1 MLRNP
6 LDQVENPGEKKLL
19 QFRLIIAG
27 AILIGVLLC
36 SGVILGGLALQG
48 AAEAPTKAT
57 EQASFDSVKPL
68 KELCTGDTAGNAAA
82 ANYAPG
88 SGPNRL
94 VVFRSNITGSTDLST
109 FYIRTEDYPEAWR
122 AAELEQA
129 ALIACVSAN
138 SYVVEACTYTL
149 EGNKAGVL
157 QRIQLTALVNVY
169 AARTGKL
176 VGQKEL
182 IGAEPRACQDTEQFI
197 GDLLVLTVTGEAVSS
212 QAITQWLGDYVE

>member
-6 LDQVENPGEKKLL
+6 LNQIEDPNQKKLV

-27 AILIGVLLC
+27 AILLGVLLC
-36 SGVILGGLALQG
+36 SGVILGGLMIQG

-68 KELCTGDTAGNAAA
+68 KELCTGDAAGLANAAE
-82 ANYAPG
+82 YAPG
-88 SGPNRL
+88 GGPNRV
-94 VVFRSNITGSTDLST
+94 VVFRSNLTGATDLSS

-129 ALIACVSAN
+129 ALVACVSAN
-138 SYVVEACTYTL
+138 SYVVEECSYTL
-149 EGNKAGVL
+149 EGNQAGVL

-169 AARTGKL
+169 AARTGEL

-182 IGAEPRACQDTEQFI
+182 IGTEPRACQDTEQFI
-197 GDLLVLTVTGEAVSS
+197 GDLLVLTVTGEAVST
-212 QAITQWLGDYVE
+212 QAITAWLGDYVE